1 MNDVTWE
8 KTNPPPN
15 LSCRYLTHSTETI
28 IWAAKND
35 RAKHCFNYEIMKGMN
50 GGKQMKSVWSM
61 LAPAKAE
68 KSFGKH
74 PTQKPVALLKRI
86 LLASTREN
94 DLVFDPFSGSA
105 TTGVAAME
113 LRRRFVG
120 CELGTRLRRSSSE
133 TSRGRGR
140 NRVRMP

>member
-1 MNDVTWE
+1 
-8 KTNPPPN
+8 
-15 LSCRYLTHSTETI
+15 
-28 IWAAKND
+28 
-35 RAKHCFNYEIMKGMN
+35 
-50 GGKQMKSVWSM
+50 MKSVWSM

-120 CELGTRLRRSSSE
+120 CELERDYVDLAAKRLEVAVAIESACLDFK
-133 TSRGRGR
+133 
-140 NRVRMP
+140 